1 MINNNCCVLNI
12 QVCPVETG
20 MDQDVVLRGGMV
32 NIVPSPTGVFAPEDL
47 AINTGSGVVIPKV
60 SGEPNPTI
68 QIQLTEESPV
78 NVVLIT
84 LYGKKYD
91 HLFIYLFTALLLRRV

>member
-1 MINNNCCVLNI
+1 
-12 QVCPVETG
+12 

-68 QIQLTEESPV
+68 QIQLTEGSPV

-91 HLFIYLFTALLLRRV
+91 NSFLYLFIYCTSIAPCLICIKYHSMAPMHE

>member
-1 MINNNCCVLNI
+1 
-12 QVCPVETG
+12 

-32 NIVPSPTGVFAPEDL
+32 TIVPSPTGVFTPEDL

-68 QIQLTEESPV
+68 QIQLTEGSPV

-91 HLFIYLFTALLLRRV
+91 HLFFIYSLHFYCAMYKILFDGAHT